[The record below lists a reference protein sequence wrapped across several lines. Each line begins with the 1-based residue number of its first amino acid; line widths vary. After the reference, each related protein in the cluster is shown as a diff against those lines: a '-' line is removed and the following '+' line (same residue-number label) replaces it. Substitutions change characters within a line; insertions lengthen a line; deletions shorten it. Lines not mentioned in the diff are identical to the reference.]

1 MGRCMCFRMTKCVS
15 VLIVGKRLKCFV
27 VVVEREKM

>member
-15 VLIVGKRLKCFV
+15 VLMIEKRLKCFV
-27 VVVEREKM
+27 VVAEMEKM